1 MQVNIPVLLASL
13 GVTMVVGIGFGLIP
27 ALAATR
33 GGASHDIRLASRR
46 TVGATGRMRSA
57 LVVAEMALAVIV
69 LVSSGLLLRSMRK
82 LLDVSPGFDARGV
95 VALRLVPVG
104 QRFNTTTTLWQY
116 YEQIAVAAR
125 QIPGV
130 QVASFTSQLP
140 LSDDFDQSGIHSQRH
155 PRPNPS
161 DDPSAHRYGV
171 TPGYLEAMRIPIV
184 RGRSILPADD
194 GAARDSIA
202 LVNEQF
208 AAKHFFPGEDPIGQR
223 IRIGDP
229 RNGAWRMIVG
239 VTGDIRQ
246 VSLAGGVADAV
257 YVPERQQAFADG
269 PIWLVVRT
277 TRSLP
282 EVAAQVRSVVR
293 RVDPTQPI
301 VRLASMER
309 IIASSASGRRFV
321 LTLFEVFAALS
332 ALLGGLGMYGV
343 LSASVTERIREIGV
357 REALGATAMD
367 ITRMIVGRAVG
378 LAAIGA
384 VIGMVATRFT
394 TALISDQL
402 FETTP
407 TDTATLVGV
416 LVGLGAIAVA
426 ASLLPA
432 ARAARVD
439 PMESLRAE

>member
-1 MQVNIPVLLASL
+1 
-13 GVTMVVGIGFGLIP
+13 
-27 ALAATR
+27 
-33 GGASHDIRLASRR
+33 
-46 TVGATGRMRSA
+46 
-57 LVVAEMALAVIV
+57 
-69 LVSSGLLLRSMRK
+69 
-82 LLDVSPGFDARGV
+82 
-95 VALRLVPVG
+95 VPVG
-104 QRFNTTTTLWQY
+104 QRFNTNTTLWQY

-130 QVASFTSQLP
+130 QFASFTSQLP

-208 AAKHFFPGEDPIGQR
+208 AAKSFPGEDPIGQR
-223 IRIGDP
+223 IRIGDH
-229 RNGAWRMIVG
+229 RYGAWRMIVG
-239 VTGDIRQ
+239 VTGNIRQ

-257 YVPERQQAFADG
+257 YVPERQQTFADG

-309 IIASSASGRRFV
+309 IIESSASGRRFV

-384 VIGMVATRFT
+384 VIGLVATRFT
-394 TALISDQL
+394 TAFISDQL
-402 FETTP
+402 FQTAP

-416 LVGLGAIAVA
+416 LAGLGAIAVG
-426 ASLLPA
+426 ASSLPA